1 MITYVLMIHR
11 QLAFAISF
19 KQALERAG
27 AFQVHPFTSADDA
40 INYLKDNT
48 QDIAIVDFGMPD
60 APAIVAALRAQ
71 QPDIAIIAAPV
82 QPDSVMRE
90 LNLQGAV
97 NARFTAR
104 EVLPLLNE
112 IMLMRTGRGG
122 QAPGATVPLP
132 TGDLPELPTT
142 QPKKSSD
149 DESLMSLVDKLPRP
163 PESQPSRPEPP
174 QRKPLTP
181 RQERFVEFVLNDG
194 MDDIFNEIAQ
204 GTRGTPVKPE
214 NVPPPSIPEPPRTT
228 ADLLAEEEP
237 EFPEFE
243 ENGTVSDLVA
253 SVTDKSFRNVMSI
266 MRGEEELVEDE
277 SSGILR
283 FSAEDLAGVFSTRQE
298 DDPQRPDTLPEREF
312 EYDFDDVPAQGESY
326 SSAKLDTELDL
337 DLEQYLASLEVEV
350 PVVEEPVSE
359 RFPFERPPQ
368 FSDTDTPARIVL
380 EQTLGDS
387 TQIDSFSVSELI
399 ASIEAQL
406 PENRPKVQPL
416 PSWLLESEQKAE
428 DIARFVEEP
437 DFLPETLP
445 EAELLDGIQP
455 PESLPESPVTERFSD
470 QATVVSQRQRLESE
484 TMDDA
489 TEWLQ
494 PTSEVFPDA
503 PWLEETPAKPMP
515 VEAVPGTPEAAD
527 EASGAFAGEAF
538 ALAEPISDPYIAQ
551 LALSLTQVSLEL
563 TAEAALLARD
573 GRIVAYAGTMDRVD
587 MDDLRHAIDDDWE
600 AQPRQ
605 ARIRMVTIE
614 DTGKEYMLYSK
625 LTDDGFTLSLIFAGA
640 TPLRDIRKQSK
651 RLLDALEAVPE
662 IQPVETP
669 APEDAP
675 TQDAPEGITELPTE
689 ESLTPEERAA
699 ISAAASANGETMT
712 AYAVVWLL
720 RDPTRSLDAATSSAI
735 ISGMNV
741 QLAERAWEIQ
751 DLQAKEDFVYLLANI
766 PGDIPPYEIV
776 RDLKRRS
783 ADIAH
788 RQNPALKPDTLW
800 ADGYLVVTPGRQL
813 DVDEIQQFI
822 NFERM

>member
-1 MITYVLMIHR
+1 MITYVLLIHR

-27 AFQVHPFTSADDA
+27 AFQVHPFISADDA
-40 INYLKDNT
+40 IAYLKDNK

-60 APAIVAALRAQ
+60 APSIVAALRAQ

-82 QPDSVMRE
+82 QPDSVIRE

-104 EVLPLLNE
+104 DVLPLLNE
-112 IMLMRTGRGG
+112 VMLMRTGRGG
-122 QAPGATVPLP
+122 QVSGATVPLP

-163 PESQPSRPEPP
+163 PEAQPPRPEPT

-194 MDDIFNEIAQ
+194 MDDIFNDIAQ

-214 NVPPPSIPEPPRTT
+214 NVPQPSIPEPPRTT

-243 ENGTVSDLVA
+243 ENGTVSDLVT

-283 FSAEDLAGVFSTRQE
+283 FSAEDLAGVFSPQQE
-298 DDPQRPDTLPEREF
+298 DAPQQPDTLPEREF
-312 EYDFDDVPAQGESY
+312 EYDFDDVPAQGEDY

-337 DLEQYLASLEVEV
+337 DLEQYLASLEPEI

-399 ASIEAQL
+399 ASIESQL

-428 DIARFVEEP
+428 DIAQFVEEP
-437 DFLPETLP
+437 DFLPDSLP
-445 EAELLDGIQP
+445 EAELLDAAQP

-515 VEAVPGTPEAAD
+515 VEAVPEAAETAD
-527 EASGAFAGEAF
+527 EASEVFAGEAF

-563 TAEAALLARD
+563 TAEAALLARE
-573 GRIVAYAGTMDRVD
+573 GRIVAYAGAMDRVD

-662 IQPVETP
+662 IQVQEMP

-675 TQDAPEGITELPTE
+675 TQDAPEGVTELPTE

-699 ISAAASANGETMT
+699 ISAAAGANGETMT
-712 AYAVVWLL
+712 AYAMVWLL
-720 RDPTRSLDAATSSAI
+720 RDPAHSLDAATSSAI

-751 DLQAKEDFVYLLANI
+751 DLQAKEDFVYLLANV

>member
-11 QLAFAISF
+11 QLAFAVTF

-27 AFQVHPFTSADDA
+27 AFQVHPFTSPDDA
-40 INYLKDNT
+40 IAYLKDNT
-48 QDIAIVDFGMPD
+48 QDIALVDFGFPD
-60 APAIVAALRAQ
+60 APSIIVALRAQ
-71 QPDIAIIAAPV
+71 QPDLAIIAAPA
-82 QPDSVMRE
+82 QPDNVMRA

-112 IMLMRTGRGG
+112 IMLMRTGRSS
-122 QAPGATVPLP
+122 QPSGATVPLP

-149 DESLMSLVDKLPRP
+149 DESLTSLVDKL
-163 PESQPSRPEPP
+163 SRLREAP
-174 QRKPLTP
+174 QHKPLTP

-194 MDDIFNEIAQ
+194 MDDIFSDIAE
-204 GTRGTPVKPE
+204 RKRAAPIKPE
-214 NVPPPSIPEPPRTT
+214 NVPPPSIPESPHAP
-228 ADLLAEEEP
+228 ADRLAEEEP
-237 EFPEFE
+237 ELPAFD
-243 ENGTVSDLVA
+243 ENGTVSDLVT
-253 SVTDKSFRNVMSI
+253 SVTDKSFRNVISI
-266 MRGEEELVEDE
+266 MRGEDERVEEE

-283 FSAEDLAGVFSTRQE
+283 FSAEDMAGAFSTQRE
-298 DDPQRPDTLPEREF
+298 DAPPQPDRLPERKF
-312 EYDFDDVPAQGESY
+312 EYDFDEMTAPQDGDA
-326 SSAKLDTELDL
+326 ATKLKTELDR
-337 DLEQYLASLEVEV
+337 DLEQYLASLEVNTPAV
-350 PVVEEPVSE
+350 DEPVSE

-368 FSDTDTPARIVL
+368 FSDMDTPARIIL

-428 DIARFVEEP
+428 DVARFIEEP
-437 DFLPETLP
+437 DFLPDTLP
-445 EAELLDGIQP
+445 EADLLDAVQP

-470 QATVVSQRQRLESE
+470 QATVISQRQRLESE

-494 PTSEVFPDA
+494 PTSEVFPEA
-503 PWLEETPAKPMP
+503 PWLEEPPAAPMP
-515 VEAVPGTPEAAD
+515 VEAVPEAPKAAD
-527 EASGAFAGEAF
+527 AASGAFT
-538 ALAEPISDPYIAQ
+538 LAEPISDPHIAQ

-563 TAEAALLARD
+563 TAQAALLARS
-573 GRIVAYAGTMDRVD
+573 GRIVAYAGSMDRVD
-587 MDDLRHAIDDDWE
+587 MDELRRAINDDWE

-614 DTGKEYMLYSK
+614 NAGKEYMLYSK
-625 LTDDGFTLSLIFAGA
+625 LTDDGFTLSLIFTGA

-651 RLLDALEAVPE
+651 RLLDALEAVPD
-662 IQPVETP
+662 QPAGTT

-675 TQDAPEGITELPTE
+675 TQDAPKGVTELPTE
-689 ESLTPEERAA
+689 EALTPEERAA
-699 ISAAASANGETMT
+699 ISAAANANSEMMT

-720 RDPTRSLDAATSSAI
+720 RDPASSLDVATSSAI
-735 ISGMNV
+735 ISGMNI
-741 QLAERAWEIQ
+741 QLTERAWQIQ

-783 ADIAH
+783 AEIAH
-788 RQNPALKPDTLW
+788 RQNPTLKPDTLW

-813 DVDEIQQFI
+813 DADEIQQFI

>member
-27 AFQVHPFTSADDA
+27 AFQVHPFTSSDSAVD
-40 INYLKDNT
+40 YLKDNA
-48 QDIAIVDFGMPD
+48 QDIALIDFGLAD
-60 APAIVAALRAQ
+60 APSIVAALRAQ

-82 QPDSVMRE
+82 QPDNVMRE

-104 EVLPLLNE
+104 DVLPLLNE

-122 QAPGATVPLP
+122 QASGATVPLP
-132 TGDLPELPTT
+132 TGDLPELPKT

-163 PESQPSRPEPP
+163 PEAQPPRPDPAP
-174 QRKPLTP
+174 RKPLTP

-194 MDDIFNEIAQ
+194 MDDIFNDVAQ
-204 GTRGTPVKPE
+204 ETRGTPVKPE
-214 NVPPPSIPEPPRTT
+214 NVPPPAPPRTT
-228 ADLLAEEEP
+228 ADRLAEEEP
-237 EFPEFE
+237 EFPAFE
-243 ENGTVSDLVA
+243 ENGTVSDLVT

-266 MRGEEELVEDE
+266 MRGEEEVVEDE

-283 FSAEDLAGVFSTRQE
+283 FSAEDLAGVFSTQK
-298 DDPQRPDTLPEREF
+298 DDAPPQPDTLPEREF
-312 EYDFDDVPAQGESY
+312 DYDFDDVSAPAEDY

-337 DLEQYLASLEVEV
+337 DLEQYLAALEVKM

-399 ASIEAQL
+399 ASIESQL

-428 DIARFVEEP
+428 DVARFVEEP
-437 DFLPETLP
+437 DFLPDSLP
-445 EAELLDGIQP
+445 EAELLDAIQP

-503 PWLEETPAKPMP
+503 PWLEETPSAPMP
-515 VEAVPGTPEAAD
+515 IEAVPETPETAD
-527 EASGAFAGEAF
+527 EASEVFASEAF
-538 ALAEPISDPYIAQ
+538 ALVEPISDPYIAQ

-563 TAEAALLARD
+563 TAEAALLARE
-573 GRIVAYAGTMDRVD
+573 GRIVAYAGVMDRVD
-587 MDDLRHAIDDDWE
+587 MDDLRHAIGDDWE

-662 IQPVETP
+662 IQIEEAP

-675 TQDAPEGITELPTE
+675 TQDAPDGITELPTE

-699 ISAAASANGETMT
+699 ISAGANGETMT
-712 AYAVVWLL
+712 AYALVWLL
-720 RDPTRSLDAATSSAI
+720 RDPASSLDMATSSAI
-735 ISGMNV
+735 ISGMNI
-741 QLAERAWEIQ
+741 QLTERAWEVQ
-751 DLQAKEDFVYLLANI
+751 ELQAKDDFVYLLANI

-788 RQNPALKPDTLW
+788 RQNPALKAETLW
-800 ADGYLVVTPGRQL
+800 SDGYLVVTPGRQL

>member
-11 QLAFAISF
+11 QLAFAIAF

-27 AFQVHPFTSADDA
+27 AFQVHPFTSVDDA
-40 INYLKDNT
+40 VQYLKDSP
-48 QDIAIVDFGMPD
+48 QDIALIDFGLPD
-60 APAIVAALRAQ
+60 APAVVAALRAQ

-104 EVLPLLNE
+104 DVLPLLND

-122 QAPGATVPLP
+122 QALGATVPLP

-142 QPKKSSD
+142 RPKKSSD
-149 DESLMSLVDKLPRP
+149 DESLMSLVDRLPRP
-163 PESQPSRPEPP
+163 PESQPPRPESPP
-174 QRKPLTP
+174 RKPLTP

-194 MDDIFNEIAQ
+194 MEAVFDDIAQ
-204 GTRGTPVKPE
+204 EARGAPVTPE
-214 NVPPPSIPEPPRTT
+214 NVPPPAPPRAAADLVAQDEPP
-228 ADLLAEEEP
+228 LP
-237 EFPEFE
+237 KFE
-243 ENGTVSDLVA
+243 ENGTVSDLVT
-253 SVTDKSFRNVMSI
+253 SVTDKSFRSVISI
-266 MRGEEELVEDE
+266 MRGEGELVEDE

-283 FSAEDLAGVFSTRQE
+283 FSAEDLTGVFSTQPE
-298 DDPQRPDTLPEREF
+298 SAPQQPDMLPEREF
-312 EYDFDDVPAQGESY
+312 EYDFDDVPAQGEAHP
-326 SSAKLDTELDL
+326 SAKLDAELDR
-337 DLEQYLASLEVEV
+337 DLEQYLASLEPEI
-350 PVVEEPVSE
+350 PIVEEPASA
-359 RFPFERPPQ
+359 RFPFESPPQ

-387 TQIDSFSVSELI
+387 TQLDSFSISELI

-416 PSWLLESEQKAE
+416 PSWLFESEQKAE
-428 DIARFVEEP
+428 EIARYVEEP
-437 DFLPETLP
+437 DFLPDTLP
-445 EAELLDGIQP
+445 EAELLDAIQP
-455 PESLPESPVTERFSD
+455 PEALPESPITERFSD
-470 QATVVSQRQRLESE
+470 QATVVSRRQRLESE

-503 PWLEETPAKPMP
+503 PWLEEKPAKPMP
-515 VEAVPGTPEAAD
+515 VEAISETPEIAD
-527 EASGAFAGEAF
+527 EARGGFAGETF

-563 TAEAALLARD
+563 TAQAALLARD
-573 GRIVAYAGTMDRVD
+573 GRIVAYAGSMDRVD
-587 MDDLRHAIDDDWE
+587 MDDLRRAVNDDWE

-640 TPLRDIRKQSK
+640 TPLRDIRRQSK

-662 IQPVETP
+662 PQAHPS
-669 APEDAP
+669 APEDVP
-675 TQDAPEGITELPTE
+675 TKDAPIGTTELPTE

-699 ISAAASANGETMT
+699 ISAAASVNGETMT
-712 AYAVVWLL
+712 TYAVVWLL
-720 RDPTRSLDAATSSAI
+720 RDPASSLDAATSSAI

-751 DLQAKEDFVYLLANI
+751 ELQAKTDFVYLLANI
-766 PGDIPPYEIV
+766 PGDMPPYEIV

-783 ADIAH
+783 AEIAH

-813 DVDEIQQFI
+813 DMDEIRQFI